1 MSETYNTNGI
11 GLKPGEKIGRYE
23 ITTVLGIGGQS
34 IVYKCYDP
42 SLDRSVAIKQ
52 IASPLAADT
61 GYREQLRKTIQ
72 TIAKLGANNDAI
84 ITIHEV
90 IENDSGLFY
99 VMEFVEGHT
108 LETLIHEADG
118 PIETKALLLIL
129 FRLAAALHDVHGAGI
144 IHRDVKPSNIIL
156 TEGLRPKI
164 IDFGVAALGD
174 GDASMPLATT
184 KYLAPEVYRG
194 KNIDGRADIYSLGF
208 ITYEMALGREKFN
221 EVFEDI
227 VRDKHSEALRWMKW
241 HGNEAVI
248 APPACEVLESVPV
261 ALSGVIARMIEK
273 DPAKRFADT
282 EELGRAIKTSFS
294 PKARRGEAPAAT
306 KSSGTGKLSALSAEH
321 GIGSL
326 EGDELEYTPHVSE
339 AAEKALSP
347 ALDDTAEV
355 EGPATAPLPKLPMT
369 KQKKITLIAAAAVV
383 FVSFCVGAGILIHKH
398 NLRQEELANSA
409 KHIFTRAN
417 NSYKEEKYTDSLTE
431 LKKLR
436 KQYPKTKYGLAAAVM
451 IPMCQAHLAILKGNW
466 NEAQLCELDAE
477 NAVATLQEK
486 TEDTKVVEW
495 SRVKREEIEQLKQY
509 RYSSEVF
516 AKAAERAQ
524 KALDKAITVEDFT
537 RIRSGFQRAIG
548 VENVKLTQKQVARA
562 KRLKDTIDRKQL
574 LFRYRKNVNK
584 ADNHLA
590 EGKFDDAQQSYEA
603 AIELFSGTVEAA
615 RLVPQA
621 QRDKLRRE
629 ITTKLAEVRKCR
641 NEAGT
646 AAAIITARESGDRN
660 ALEQALLA
668 ALKVPTISAK
678 ERTGYEKEL
687 KDIQVA
693 KRLDLARQHISDGN
707 TTEARAEL
715 QKILTIDPEHILAKS
730 LLADI
735 EKADKRATLIKV
747 GNKAFLDRNYSKALE
762 LFNKAGQM
770 SMDPDLTDK
779 IKDCKYQISVAKGTA
794 YVQKRQYAK
803 AKAAY
808 DDAEQI
814 KPENAIQLQE
824 LRKAMKTQKDYE
836 AALAKGDAA
845 MRNKD
850 WDKALEHFKAAKVI
864 QSTEDVTKRIN
875 TTHYQKYL
883 QAGKKAQA
891 NGDTAGARWN
901 YRMAQRQID
910 NAEIRTLL
918 KQVALADKDNEK

>member
-1 MSETYNTNGI
+1 MSETNNTGGI

-23 ITTVLGIGGQS
+23 IITVLGMGGQS

-52 IASPLAADT
+52 IASPLAADA

-294 PKARRGEAPAAT
+294 PKARQGAAPAAT
-306 KSSGTGKLSALSAEH
+306 KSHGTGKLSALSTEH

-326 EGDELEYTPHVSE
+326 EGDELEYTPHADE
-339 AAEKALSP
+339 AAQKALSP
-347 ALDDTAEV
+347 AGDTVAEM
-355 EGPATAPLPKLPMT
+355 EGPATAPLPKLPLT
-369 KQKKITLIAAAAVV
+369 RQKKITLIAAGIVV
-383 FVSFCVGAGILIHKH
+383 FISLCVVAGILII
-398 NLRQEELANSA
+398 QEQDRRDLEANSA
-409 KHIFTRAN
+409 KNIFTRAN
-417 NSYKEEKYTDSLTE
+417 TLYKDGKYTGSLTE
-431 LKKLR
+431 LQTLH
-436 KQYPKTKYGLAAAVM
+436 KQYPGTKYGLAAAVM
-451 IPMCQAHLAILKGNW
+451 IPMCKANLAIQEGHW
-466 NEAQLCELDAE
+466 NEAQICESDAE
-477 NAVATLQEK
+477 DAVADLQEK
-486 TEDTKVVEW
+486 TEDEKVVEW
-495 SRVKREEIEQLKQY
+495 SRQKLEEVEQLKQY
-509 RYSSEVF
+509 RYSSALF
-516 AKAAERAQ
+516 AEAVERAQ
-524 KALDKAITVEDFT
+524 KALDKAITTADFA
-537 RIRSGFQRAIG
+537 RIRTDFQRSIG
-548 VENVKLTQKQVARA
+548 VASMRLTQKQIDRA
-562 KRLKDTIDRKQL
+562 KRLKDTINRRLL
-574 LFRYRKNVNK
+574 LFRYADNVRK
-584 ADNHLA
+584 ADAYLNDS
-590 EGKFDDAQQSYEA
+590 KFDEAQQYYDA
-603 AIELFSGTVEAA
+603 ANALFGGTERSAG
-615 RLVPQA
+615 LIPQA
-621 QRDKLRRE
+621 QREKLVRE
-629 ITTKLAEVRKCR
+629 ITAKLAELRKR
-641 NEAGT
+641 RDKAGA
-646 AAAIITARESGDRN
+646 AAAIAAARKSGNRD
-660 ALEQALLA
+660 ALELALLA
-668 ALKVPTISAK
+668 ALKDPTISAK
-678 ERTGYEKEL
+678 DRAEHEKER
-687 KDIQVA
+687 KEIQVA
-693 KRLDLARQHISDGN
+693 KKLDKAKQHIVDGN
-707 TTEARAEL
+707 TTAAKAALKEIITINPKHIEA
-715 QKILTIDPEHILAKS
+715 QS
-730 LLADI
+730 LLTNM
-735 EKADKRATLIKV
+735 EKIIKRAAFIKA
-747 GNKAFLDRNYSKALE
+747 GSQAFLDRNYSKALE
-762 LFNKAGQM
+762 LFNKAGRM
-770 SMDPDLTDK
+770 SMDNDLTDK
-779 IKDCKYQISVAKGTA
+779 IKDCKYQMAVTKGTA
-794 YVQKRQYAK
+794 CVQKRQYAK

-808 DDAEQI
+808 DEAEQI

-824 LRKAMKTQKDYE
+824 LRAAMQTQKNYE
-836 AALAKGDAA
+836 ATLAKGDAA
-845 MRNKD
+845 MKNKD
-850 WDKALEHFKAAKVI
+850 WGKALEHFKAAKVI
-864 QSTEDVTKRIN
+864 QSTDDVTKRID
-875 TTHYQKYL
+875 TAHYQKYL

-891 NGDTAGARWN
+891 NNDNAGARWN
-901 YRMAQRQID
+901 YRMAQKHMD
-910 NAEIRTLL
+910 NAEIQSLL
-918 KQVALADKDNEK
+918 KQVTPAENGNEK